1 MDSHPP
7 HSTGPGTHHLNR
19 PPTASSASPPGIEPP
34 LQRDTLLPPPPASSS
49 GQIRFQELRPQA
61 SRWFGIQEPPQQ
73 GGGPSPAASAPR
85 PLELLPSPYSRN
97 ASASISFRIQE
108 SPLRGGGP
116 SPAASTSR
124 LERGPSPAAS
134 TFRLEQPLQR
144 ESIQVP
150 SPAATT
156 FRLEQPLQRENFQGP
171 SPAATTFQLEQPLQR
186 ENFQGPSPAATTF
199 RLEQPLQPENIQ
211 GPSPAASAPPV
222 THHPI
227 FPPIFPPQRSMNL
240 SSPPPTNTRLPL
252 RHVLYPRSQLLVPRR
267 SEPGTTYHPYLP
279 GGQPARP
286 PPRHPAPQP
295 PQQPAPRR
303 SSRQAPPPPPPSGGG
318 EARDHPPQLYY
329 VKIDDG
335 CDFVEIMNAFLHRV
349 AWNAQSA
356 ALILNG
362 NGAIQDPSLKS
373 IGRTVSHHHQGLYQ
387 ITSCEGCVCF
397 PEDGRGGGYM

>member
-144 ESIQVP
+144 ESIQ
-150 SPAATT
+150 
-156 FRLEQPLQRENFQGP
+156 
-171 SPAATTFQLEQPLQR
+171 
-186 ENFQGPSPAATTF
+186 
-199 RLEQPLQPENIQ
+199 
-211 GPSPAASAPPV
+211 
-222 THHPI
+222 
-227 FPPIFPPQRSMNL
+227 
-240 SSPPPTNTRLPL
+240 
-252 RHVLYPRSQLLVPRR
+252 LLVPRR

-397 PEDGRGGGYM
+397 PEDGRGEATCEISLNLVSSNGDHIIGGIANRGCIIAGGMWLFLWVFDQGHVPHLRFPPQEMDLFGS